1 MVCRLPI
8 SHDTIA
14 TQMKNLAVVLAVAL
28 LLLFLFFEVRFDFQ
42 VSMPREIV
50 ELDSEQEN
58 RYIRCVE
65 ERDAEIHRIAFATI
79 DNPDV
84 QREYLATQKDE
95 AKLVCRSEFPMKKNT
110 KKQSFRVK
118 LVDLK

>member
-1 MVCRLPI
+1 
-8 SHDTIA
+8 
-14 TQMKNLAVVLAVAL
+14 MKNLAVVLAVAL

-118 LVDLK
+118 LVDLKYRY